1 LVVDVISIK
10 GLSFSYRT
18 TDDAVLQRVNLE
30 VASGEFVLVTGPTGS
45 GKSTLL
51 KVINRLAP
59 SFTGGNMRGQVV
71 VDGLDITNQKPNEI
85 AEKIGYVSQ
94 TPQDTFVTQTVR
106 EELAYGMEQLGFEI
120 ESMNASLQKIADL
133 VGVDNFLDRKLL
145 DLSGGEQQRVAI
157 GAALTA
163 GQKVLL
169 LDEPTSALDSENA
182 KTIIKLLHQ
191 ICRETATTI
200 ILTEHRIERVL
211 EFADSVIVVNSDG
224 LVTKTQAD
232 SQFRDKRVEPPII
245 ALCRKLSWQN
255 SNLTLSEAQANW
267 RISESQCSIKP
278 IERKTGNHQTKPAV
292 ATVKDLSVR
301 FGETLVV
308 KDLNLEIHPDEIIGL
323 MGRNGSGKTSTLWA
337 IQGSE
342 NDSKVTGKILIQGL
356 EPATLSATE
365 RLGLVAMVPQQ
376 ASDLLFLNSLGKELN
391 ESDVFS
397 ESELG
402 ATASIFE
409 SLAGRIDPAIHPRD
423 LSTGQQLSLVLA
435 SQLVKN
441 AKLILLDEP
450 TRGLDYEAKHQLAQ
464 NLIRLRSSGKAIM
477 VASHDVE
484 FIAEVC
490 DRVLVLKDGIEISRG
505 IPEEILLPNT
515 PYATQVADITQK
527 PGLLLVEQIEM
538 QNAQ

>member
-1 LVVDVISIK
+1 MISIK
-10 GLSFSYRT
+10 GLSFSYGT
-18 TDDAVLQRVNLE
+18 NDDAVLQRVNLE

-301 FGETLVV
+301 FGETKVV